1 MLKNYRDLGMKI
13 NNIIC
18 TVTALQICFL
28 LIMPLQAAAGQTSYE
43 NNEQQVIV
51 TSVDKLSPEEKEWF
65 AKFQEGTFYAQG
77 WKGITADILA
87 KTPEELL
94 EEQQLA
100 LEALGIMIGCE
111 WSKDNDIRKIDN
123 DMLKQWGNQ
132 LKQTVID
139 NPHQVS
145 QVIAEIDQRVA
156 MLLN

>member
-1 MLKNYRDLGMKI
+1 MLKKYRDLGMKI

-87 KTPEELL
+87 KTPEELQ
-94 EEQQLA
+94 EEQQLV
-100 LEALGIMIGCE
+100 LEVLGTKIGCE

-123 DMLKQWGNQ
+123 DMLKQWGKQ
-132 LKQTVID
+132 LKQTAGQ
-139 NPHQVS
+139 NPHQLAEM
-145 QVIAEIDQRVA
+145 ITEIDQRVA